1 MRVFVFAIL
10 LVAIA
15 WAGVEARGGGGGGRG
30 GFGGHGGFGG
40 GGWGGYGGFG
50 RGYGGWGGYGG
61 YGGYGGLGL
70 WGGYYN
76 NPYYYNSM
84 YLYGKRELA
93 SPFMPAPVWR
103 SIPNV
108 AGVAGLCRLFTNES
122 MLSCMGP
129 KSLVEC
135 PVVFNSTFFNT
146 TTAFGLGKITTMN
159 YTTTPSDK
167 QQFSIFPRSEDN
179 TKWLNSTLT
188 FNNTMYNLAL
198 YTTNATATCGIRVVD
213 PACFANLSSIFTTI
227 EVEDFMIAAIKLF

>member
-1 MRVFVFAIL
+1 MRVFVFAIF

-15 WAGVEARGGGGGGRG
+15 LASVEARGGGFGGGRG
-30 GFGGHGGFGG
+30 GFGGGHG

-61 YGGYGGLGL
+61 YGGYGGLGM

-135 PVVFNSTFFNT
+135 SVVFNSTFFNT
-146 TTAFGLGKITTMN
+146 TAFGLGKMATMN
-159 YTTTPSDK
+159 YTTTLSDK

-179 TKWLNSTLT
+179 TKWLNSTLM
-188 FNNTMYNLAL
+188 FNNTLYNLTL
-198 YTTNATATCGIRVVD
+198 YTTNATSTCGIRVVD
-213 PACFANLSSIFTTI
+213 PACFANLSSIFSSI
-227 EVEDFMIAAIKLF
+227 EVEDFMLAAIKLF